1 LLNKLVQHQQRK
13 ISTKQRKNWAS
24 VQRGFFLI
32 LRYRN
37 GTPLKEQEITMNT
50 TKLFSLG
57 TIALLAL
64 TPIPTVL
71 AETPNPSLQ
80 RSEPTIMSTQPTL
93 KPGINRVTFQSEG
106 ETLVGNLYLPA
117 TYQTRD
123 RLPTIVV
130 TGAWTTVKEQM
141 PAVYAQR
148 LVDRGF
154 ATFAFD
160 FRYWGESGGTPRQY
174 ESPAAKVQDIKNAA
188 AFLKSLPVVD
198 ANQIGGLGIC
208 ASAGY
213 MAKAVAEDANFK
225 SFATVAAWLHD
236 PESLQALFGKETVQ
250 RRMAIGKA
258 ARQAFDRTGKVEYVP
273 AYAQTDFNA
282 AMSGD
287 VSYYGSKERGVI
299 PQWTNRFAV
308 MSWHE
313 WQDFNGVAIASSIKA
328 PTLIVH
334 SDGSALPDNARKFYS
349 QLGGQKQLVW
359 TDGQHLD
366 FYDRDPQVST
376 AVAAVATH
384 FQKTLASPTVS
395 QK

>member
-1 LLNKLVQHQQRK
+1 MK
-13 ISTKQRKNWAS
+13 A
-24 VQRGFFLI
+24 
-32 LRYRN
+32 
-37 GTPLKEQEITMNT
+37 
-50 TKLFSLG
+50 TKLTSLG
-57 TIALLAL
+57 AIALLSLAQ
-64 TPIPTVL
+64 IPSVL
-71 AETPNPSLQ
+71 AETLSPALDN
-80 RSEPTIMSTQPTL
+80 SEPTTMTTQLPTTF
-93 KPGINRVTFQSEG
+93 KPGVNRVTFQSEG
-106 ETLVGNLYLPA
+106 ETMVGNLYLPA
-117 TYQTRD
+117 SYTTGNQ
-123 RLPTIVV
+123 LPVIVV

-148 LVDRGF
+148 LAERGF

-174 ESPAAKVQDIKNAA
+174 ESPAAKVHDIKNAV

-198 ANQIGGLGIC
+198 ENRIGGLGIC

-213 MAKAVAEDANFK
+213 MAKAVAEDTNFK

-236 PESLQALFGKETVQ
+236 PESLQALFGEETV
-250 RRMAIGKA
+250 RNRMEMGRA
-258 ARQAFDRTGKVEYVP
+258 AREKFDRTGEVDYVP
-273 AYAQTDFNA
+273 AYAQNNRDA

-287 VSYYGSKERGVI
+287 VSYYGSRDRGVI

-313 WQDFNGVAIASSIKA
+313 WQDFNGVEIAATIKA

-334 SDGSALPDNARKFYS
+334 SDGSALPGNARKFYS
-349 QLGGQKQLVW
+349 LLGGQKQLVW
-359 TDGQHLD
+359 TEGQHLD

-376 AVAAVATH
+376 AVEAVANH
-384 FQKTLASPTVS
+384 FQKTLANPTVS

>member
-1 LLNKLVQHQQRK
+1 MNATNL
-13 ISTKQRKNWAS
+13 ISFG
-24 VQRGFFLI
+24 V
-32 LRYRN
+32 
-37 GTPLKEQEITMNT
+37 
-50 TKLFSLG
+50 
-57 TIALLAL
+57 IALLAL
-64 TPIPTVL
+64 APTPSVL
-71 AETPNPSLQ
+71 AATPNASL
-80 RSEPTIMSTQPTL
+80 SSNEPTTTRSQPTI
-93 KPGINRVTFQSEG
+93 KPGMNRVTFQSEG
-106 ETLVGNLYLPA
+106 ETLVGNLYFPA
-117 TYQTRD
+117 TYKAGDQ
-123 RLPTIVV
+123 LPTIVV

-148 LVDRGF
+148 LADSGF

-174 ESPAAKVQDIKNAA
+174 ESPAAKVQDIKNAV
-188 AFLKSLPVVD
+188 AFLKSLPAVD
-198 ANQIGGLGIC
+198 SDRIGGLGIC

-250 RRMAIGKA
+250 RRMEIGKA
-258 ARQAFDRTGKVEYVP
+258 ARQKFDRTGEGEYVP
-273 AYAQTDFNA
+273 AYAQRDSSA

-287 VSYYGSKERGVI
+287 VSYYGSKERGMI

-313 WQDFNGVAIASSIKA
+313 WQNFNGVEIASSIKA

-334 SDGSALPDNARKFYS
+334 SDGSALPNNARKFYT

-376 AVAAVATH
+376 AVAVVATH
-384 FQKTLASPTVS
+384 FQKTLANPTAS

>member
-1 LLNKLVQHQQRK
+1 
-13 ISTKQRKNWAS
+13 
-24 VQRGFFLI
+24 
-32 LRYRN
+32 
-37 GTPLKEQEITMNT
+37 M
-50 TKLFSLG
+50 
-57 TIALLAL
+57 
-64 TPIPTVL
+64 
-71 AETPNPSLQ
+71 
-80 RSEPTIMSTQPTL
+80 
-93 KPGINRVTFQSEG
+93 
-106 ETLVGNLYLPA
+106 
-117 TYQTRD
+117 
-123 RLPTIVV
+123 

-148 LVDRGF
+148 LADRGF

-174 ESPAAKVQDIKNAA
+174 ESPAAKVQDIKSAA
-188 AFLKSLPVVD
+188 TFLKSLPAVD
-198 ANQIGGLGIC
+198 GNRIGGLGIC

-236 PESLQALFGKETVQ
+236 PESLQSVFGKETVQ
-250 RRMAIGKA
+250 RRMELGKT
-258 ARQAFDRTGKVEYVP
+258 ARQTFDRTGQVDYVP
-273 AYAQTDFNA
+273 AYAQSDSNA

-313 WQDFNGVAIASSIKA
+313 WQEFNGVELASRIKI

-334 SDGSALPDNARKFYS
+334 SDGSALPDNARKFYN
-349 QLGGQKQLVW
+349 QLDGQKQLVW

-376 AVAAVATH
+376 AVQALATH
-384 FQKTLASPTVS
+384 FQQTLANSTVL

>member
-1 LLNKLVQHQQRK
+1 
-13 ISTKQRKNWAS
+13 
-24 VQRGFFLI
+24 
-32 LRYRN
+32 
-37 GTPLKEQEITMNT
+37 MT
-50 TKLFSLG
+50 TQL
-57 TIALLAL
+57 
-64 TPIPTVL
+64 
-71 AETPNPSLQ
+71 
-80 RSEPTIMSTQPTL
+80 TL
-93 KPGINRVTFQSEG
+93 KPGMNRVTFQSEN

-117 TYQTRD
+117 TYKVGD
-123 RLPTIVV
+123 KLPTIIV

-148 LVDRGF
+148 LADSGF

-160 FRYWGESGGTPRQY
+160 FRYWGESGGIPRQY
-174 ESPAAKVQDIKNAA
+174 ESPAAKVQDIKNAVT
-188 AFLKSLPVVD
+188 FVKSLPAVD
-198 ANQIGGLGIC
+198 GDHIGGLGIC

-213 MAKAVAEDANFK
+213 MAKAVAEDVNFK

-250 RRMAIGKA
+250 RRMGIGKA
-258 ARQAFDRTGKVEYVP
+258 ARQKFERTGEVEYVP
-273 AYAQTDFNA
+273 AYAQRDSNA

-287 VSYYGSKERGVI
+287 VSYYGSKQRGVI

-313 WQDFNGVAIASSIKA
+313 WQEFNGVEIASKIKA

-334 SDGSALPDNARKFYS
+334 SDGSALPNNARKFYA
-349 QLGGQKQLVW
+349 QLSGQKQLVW
-359 TDGQHLD
+359 TKGQHLD
-366 FYDRDPQVST
+366 FYDRDPQVAT

-384 FQKTLASPTVS
+384 FQKTLADSTAA

>member
-1 LLNKLVQHQQRK
+1 MNV
-13 ISTKQRKNWAS
+13 TN
-24 VQRGFFLI
+24 LI
-32 LRYRN
+32 Y
-37 GTPLKEQEITMNT
+37 
-50 TKLFSLG
+50 LG

-64 TPIPTVL
+64 TPIPSVL
-71 AETPNPSLQ
+71 SETPNPSPH
-80 RSEPTIMSTQPTL
+80 RSEQKIMTTQRPTVF

-106 ETLVGNLYLPA
+106 ETLIGNLYLPA
-117 TYQTRD
+117 TYKAGE
-123 RLPTIVV
+123 RLPAIVV

-148 LVDRGF
+148 LADRGF

-174 ESPAAKVQDIKNAA
+174 ESPAAKVQDIKTAV
-188 AFLKSLPVVD
+188 AFLKSLSAVD
-198 ANQIGGLGIC
+198 GDRIGGLGIC

-213 MAKAVAEDANFK
+213 MAQAVAEDANFK

-250 RRMAIGKA
+250 RRMEIGIA
-258 ARQAFDRTGKVEYVP
+258 ARQKFDRTGEVEYVP
-273 AYAQTDFNA
+273 AYAQSDSSA

-313 WQDFNGVAIASSIKA
+313 WQNFNGVEIASRIKA

-334 SDGSALPDNARKFYS
+334 SDGSALPNNARKFYN

-376 AVAAVATH
+376 AVSAVATH
-384 FQKTLASPTVS
+384 FQKTLANSTVS

>member
-1 LLNKLVQHQQRK
+1 MNATNL
-13 ISTKQRKNWAS
+13 IS
-24 VQRGFFLI
+24 F
-32 LRYRN
+32 
-37 GTPLKEQEITMNT
+37 
-50 TKLFSLG
+50 G

-64 TPIPTVL
+64 TPTPSVL
-71 AETPNPSLQ
+71 AAMPNASLSS
-80 RSEPTIMSTQPTL
+80 SEPTTMTAQPTL

-106 ETLVGNLYLPA
+106 ENLVGNLYLPA
-117 TYQTRD
+117 TYKAGD
-123 RLPTIVV
+123 RLPMIVV

-148 LVDRGF
+148 LTDRGI

-174 ESPAAKVQDIKNAA
+174 ESPAAKVQDIKNAV
-188 AFLKSLPVVD
+188 AFLKSLPAVD
-198 ANQIGGLGIC
+198 SDRIGGLGIC

-250 RRMAIGKA
+250 RRMEIGKA
-258 ARQAFDRTGKVEYVP
+258 ARQKFERTGEVEYVP
-273 AYAQTDFNA
+273 AYAQSDSSA

-313 WQDFNGVAIASSIKA
+313 WQDFNGVEIASRIKA

-334 SDGSALPDNARKFYS
+334 SDGSALPNNVRKFYT

-376 AVAAVATH
+376 AVEAVATH
-384 FQKTLASPTVS
+384 FHKTLASKTVP

>member
-1 LLNKLVQHQQRK
+1 MPTQRPV
-13 ISTKQRKNWAS
+13 S
-24 VQRGFFLI
+24 F
-32 LRYRN
+32 
-37 GTPLKEQEITMNT
+37 
-50 TKLFSLG
+50 
-57 TIALLAL
+57 
-64 TPIPTVL
+64 
-71 AETPNPSLQ
+71 
-80 RSEPTIMSTQPTL
+80 

-117 TYQTRD
+117 TYKAGD
-123 RLPTIVV
+123 RVPTIVV

-141 PAVYAQR
+141 PAIYAQR

-174 ESPAAKVQDIKNAA
+174 ESPPAKVQDIKNAA
-188 AFLKSLPVVD
+188 VFLKSLSAVD
-198 ANQIGGLGIC
+198 GDRIGGLGIC

-213 MAKAVAEDANFK
+213 MAQAVAEDANFK
-225 SFATVAAWLHD
+225 SFATVAAWLHE
-236 PESLQALFGKETVQ
+236 PKSLQALFGKETVQ
-250 RRMAIGKA
+250 RRMKIGKA
-258 ARQAFDRTGKVEYVP
+258 ARQQFDRTGKVEYVP
-273 AYAQTDFNA
+273 AYAQSDSSA
-282 AMSGD
+282 AMSGN

-313 WQDFNGVAIASSIKA
+313 WQAFNGVEIASKIKA
-328 PTLIVH
+328 PTLMVH

-349 QLGGQKQLVW
+349 QLSGQKQLVW
-359 TDGQHLD
+359 TNGQHLD

-376 AVAAVATH
+376 AVAALATH
-384 FQKTLASPTVS
+384 FQKTLPMSTVL

>member
-1 LLNKLVQHQQRK
+1 MNVTNF
-13 ISTKQRKNWAS
+13 IS
-24 VQRGFFLI
+24 F
-32 LRYRN
+32 
-37 GTPLKEQEITMNT
+37 
-50 TKLFSLG
+50 G

-64 TPIPTVL
+64 TPMPSAL
-71 AETPNPSLQ
+71 AAAPNASASQ
-80 RSEPTIMSTQPTL
+80 EPTMKTTQPTL
-93 KPGINRVTFQSEG
+93 NPGMNRVNFRSEA
-106 ETLVGNLYLPA
+106 EILVGNLYLPA
-117 TYQTRD
+117 TYKAGDQ
-123 RLPTIVV
+123 LPTIVV

-148 LVDRGF
+148 LADRGF

-160 FRYWGESGGTPRQY
+160 FRYWGESGGSPRQY
-174 ESPAAKVQDIKNAA
+174 ESPAAKVQDIKNALT
-188 AFLKSLPVVD
+188 FVKSLPAVD
-198 ANQIGGLGIC
+198 GDRIGGLGIC

-213 MAKAVAEDANFK
+213 MAKAVAEDTNFK

-250 RRMAIGKA
+250 RRMNIGKA
-258 ARQAFDRTGKVEYVP
+258 ARQKFDRTGEVEYVP
-273 AYAQTDFNA
+273 AYAQRDSSA

-313 WQDFNGVAIASSIKA
+313 WQGFNGVAIASRIKA

-334 SDGSALPDNARKFYS
+334 SDGSALPNNARKFYT

-359 TDGQHLD
+359 TNGQHLD
-366 FYDRDPQVST
+366 FYDRDPQVAT

-384 FQKTLASPTVS
+384 FQKTLADSTAS
-395 QK
+395 QR